1 MTSLPDEVFQPQCQ
15 GGVVLQE
22 SCKYCRLQFGNIY
35 HNMAN
40 MSIDQYGTI
49 WHNMVNMAK
58 SFRHLAKGTLAGEL
72 LVERLK
78 VAGGLLLQVGVV
90 NLQTISLPNGILL
103 PKHLA
108 S

>member
-1 MTSLPDEVFQPQCQ
+1 
-15 GGVVLQE
+15 
-22 SCKYCRLQFGNIY
+22 
-35 HNMAN
+35 
-40 MSIDQYGTI
+40 
-49 WHNMVNMAK
+49 MVNMAK

-72 LVERLK
+72 LVERLE

>member
-1 MTSLPDEVFQPQCQ
+1 MTSLPDEVFQPQGQC
-15 GGVVLQE
+15 GVVLQGN
-22 SCKYCRLQFGNIY
+22 CKYCRLQFGNIY

-40 MSIDQYGTI
+40 MTIDHYATI
-49 WHNMVNMAK
+49 WHNMAK
-58 SFRHLAKGTLAGEL
+58 SYRHLSKGTLAGEL

-78 VAGGLLLQVGVV
+78 VAGGLLLQVGVF

>member
-1 MTSLPDEVFQPQCQ
+1 
-15 GGVVLQE
+15 
-22 SCKYCRLQFGNIY
+22 
-35 HNMAN
+35 MA
-40 MSIDQYGTI
+40 
-49 WHNMVNMAK
+49 NMAK
-58 SFRHLAKGTLAGEL
+58 SYRHLAKGTLAGEL
-72 LVERLK
+72 FVERLK